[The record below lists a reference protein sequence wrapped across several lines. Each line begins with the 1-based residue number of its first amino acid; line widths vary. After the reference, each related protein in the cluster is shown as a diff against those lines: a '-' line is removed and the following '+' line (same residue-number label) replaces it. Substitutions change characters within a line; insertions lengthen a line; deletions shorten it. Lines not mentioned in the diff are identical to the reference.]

1 MLQLKYDKI
10 ITMKKSLI
18 YTLIILFVIS
28 CSPKLEKQLQEKT
41 KSEQQTKEQEYAQQ
55 LFIDAALL
63 DIQEKY
69 AEAILD
75 YQDALRYDPS
85 AGIHYALAK
94 DYLRLSKLY
103 PALEHAKK
111 AVNMNDE
118 NVEYLT
124 LLGTIYSVGSK
135 IDSAKIVFNKIIDL
149 DSTNITARMSLA
161 RLYEKDFPDKAIA
174 QYNKVLNII
183 GPESN
188 ILIKIAALNE
198 KMGKV
203 DETIKTVENLLELN
217 PSSLLL
223 KKLLIESYIKNK
235 KYNKALELVNNTL
248 EIFPDDISLI
258 DLKGNALIQLKKW
271 KEASK
276 EYEKIIDSDK
286 TPFETKLKI
295 GAAFYSK
302 ALSDSTIIPF
312 AETILTKVDKDSSDW
327 QIKAYLGELAQK
339 RNDDSLMKKYFNE
352 SISLAEWNVDLWI
365 RYGQI
370 LFENGDYEETSAIM
384 KKAVQKFPNNFVINF
399 ILGLSLAQSS
409 GHEEA
414 VKYLKK
420 AVDIDPNNLNALMA
434 YSYSLNTLKK
444 DDEALVYLER
454 ALRVD
459 PNNVEVLGMMGLI
472 YDGKKMFN
480 KSDSL
485 YSKAVSLDSTNI
497 LLLNNFAYS
506 LAERGIQLEKALK
519 MVKKAVEKEPE
530 NSSYLDT
537 IGWVYYQM
545 GKYND
550 AVNFINKAIEHDRD
564 NPTLLEHLGDVYFKM
579 NKKNKAKEVWQNA
592 YELDTTNVDIKQK
605 IEKGL

>member
-1 MLQLKYDKI
+1 MIK
-10 ITMKKSLI
+10 MKKYLI
-18 YTLIILFVIS
+18 YTSIILFVIS
-28 CSPKLEKQLQEKT
+28 CSPKLEKQLQDKT
-41 KSEQQTKEQEYAQQ
+41 ENKQQTKEKEYAQQ
-55 LFIDAALL
+55 LFIDASLL

-111 AVNMNDE
+111 AVKMDNK

-124 LLGTIYSVGSK
+124 LLGTVYSVGSK
-135 IDSAKIVFNKIIDL
+135 TDSSKIIFNKIVKL
-149 DSTNITARMSLA
+149 DSTNITARMNLA
-161 RLYEKDFPDKAIA
+161 RLYEQENSPSKAIN
-174 QYNKVLNII
+174 QYNKVLKII

-203 DETIKTVENLLELN
+203 DATIKTVENLLELN
-217 PSSLLL
+217 PSNLLL

-235 KYNKALELVNNTL
+235 KYDEALELVNNTL

-258 DLKGNALIQLKKW
+258 DLKGNTLIKLKMW
-271 KEASK
+271 NEASK
-276 EYEKIIDSDK
+276 EYTKIIDSGK

-302 ALSDSTIIPF
+302 ALSDSTVIPL
-312 AETILTKVDKDSSDW
+312 AENILTKVDEDSSDW

-339 RNDDSLMKKYFNE
+339 RNDDSLMKKYFKE
-352 SISLAEWNVDLWI
+352 SIDLAEWNVDLWI

-370 LFENGDYEETSAIM
+370 LFENGNYEEASLEM

-420 AVDIDPNNLNALMA
+420 AADIDPNNLNVLLA
-434 YSYSLNTLKK
+434 YSFSLNSLKK

-459 PNNVEVLGMMGLI
+459 PNNIEVLGMMGLI

-545 GKYND
+545 GKYDD
-550 AVNFINKAIEHDRD
+550 AVNYINKAIEHDND
-564 NPTLLEHLGDVYFKM
+564 NPTLLDHLGDVYFKM
-579 NKKNKAKEVWQNA
+579 NKKDKAKKIWQNA
-592 YELDTTNVDIKQK
+592 YELDTTKADIKLK